1 MGISRSTYYYRP
13 KNNLEKK
20 KRDAD
25 IADVIEAIAYQYPC
39 YGYRR
44 ITAALKRKKMA
55 VNHKKVLK
63 MMKKMNIQC
72 RKAKRFVSTTNSN
85 HRLRTYPNLAKDLVV
100 DRIDKL
106 WCADITYIRILTAF
120 VYLAAIIDAFS
131 RRIVGYAIGRTLA
144 TALPL
149 EALKMAIGDRNTDDL
164 IHHSDKGIQYCSHD
178 YINLLNAN
186 GILVSM
192 SAKGNPYENAFIESF
207 FKTLKAEE
215 VYLWEYET
223 YRDAVERIPYF
234 IEDTYNS
241 KRLHS
246 SLGYMPPEEFEHIF
260 IEKISCKVYSELRQV
275 SV

>member
-13 KNNLEKK
+13 KRNLEKK

-25 IADVIEAIAYQYPC
+25 IADLIEKIAYQYPY

-44 ITAALKRKKMA
+44 ITAALRRKKMV

-63 MMKKMNIQC
+63 MMKKMGIQC
-72 RKAKRFVSTTNSN
+72 RKVRKFAVTTNSS
-85 HRLRTYPNLAKDLVV
+85 HSLRTYPNLAKDLILNRT
-100 DRIDKL
+100 DQL
-106 WCADITYIRILTAF
+106 WCADITYIRILTGF

-131 RRIVGYAIGRTLA
+131 RKIVGYALGRTLA
-144 TALPL
+144 AKLPL
-149 EALKMAIGDRNTDDL
+149 EALKMVIQGRNTDDL
-164 IHHSDKGIQYCSHD
+164 IHHSDKGIQYCSHE
-178 YINLLNAN
+178 YVNLLKTNE
-186 GILVSM
+186 IKISM
-192 SAKGNPYENAFIESF
+192 TAKGSPYDNAFIESF
-207 FKTLKAEE
+207 FKTLKTEE

-223 YRDAVERIPYF
+223 YQDVIDRIPYF
-234 IEDTYNS
+234 IEDVYNS

-260 IEKISCKVYSELRQV
+260 IEKNSCNVYSKLRQV